1 MQEQEIIVEQE
12 NAIYNNN
19 YNDLKNKPSINN
31 IELSG
36 NKTLAELGYI
46 PYDDAELKQELNNK
60 QDKGDYALKKDIPDI
75 SSFITNSVN
84 DLINYYLKNDTY
96 SKAEVNTLV
105 NNITKVTI
113 SIVDTL
119 PATGDSNV
127 IYFVP
132 KTGSTNDVY
141 DEYVWI
147 SDAWEHIGSTSADL
161 TGYATESWVNTQIAN
176 FLTEAQVNA
185 LITNALTS
193 YALKSE
199 VPNKVSQLQ
208 NDTGFITGY
217 TETDPTV
224 PSYIKSI
231 TEEDITKW
239 NNVGETIQELEV
251 SEDIYISDLSTGIY
265 RLKLTEGNYTI
276 YSSSNKSLS
285 VSSVINDAYLIVSYR
300 GWSSYSWL
308 LIDNNIQYGN
318 NSKKFMLN
326 INDITSGNVAK
337 ILNNTNALSK
347 TNTTKYTPTNDYNPA
362 TKKYVDDIL
371 ANIGSGSIKTL
382 DSTQTYNGWELEEGV
397 YWLENSTSIN
407 ISLNNPKQFAG
418 FMVIV
423 ATADNS
429 ANNFFCFNE
438 YYMPYIYVGSM
449 TSNSSQSKYKGIQ
462 FQNIITTNNN
472 VSYTVNGNYNP
483 AHKLYVDTQIKEKI
497 NGTFTLEGTT
507 LNITTSTTETT
518 TEA

>member
-46 PYDDAELKQELNNK
+46 PYDDTELKQELNNK
-60 QDKGDYALKKDIPDI
+60 QDKGDYALKKDIPDV

-119 PATGDSNV
+119 PTTGESNI

-132 KTGSTNDVY
+132 KTGGANDVY

-147 SDAWEHIGSTSADL
+147 TNAWEHIGSTSVDL

-231 TEEDITKW
+231 TEEDITNW
-239 NNVGETIQELEV
+239 NNIGETIQELTPSV
-251 SEDIYISDLSTGIY
+251 ALQLDNLSNGIY
-265 RLKLTEGNYTI
+265 RLNPTTTINMLSSGLTIGRASKN
-276 YSSSNKSLS
+276 S
-285 VSSVINDAYLIVSYR
+285 YLIISKSSTTNYGWIYIADTATYIGKR
-300 GWSSYSWL
+300 GKCFTF
-308 LIDNNIQYGN
+308 DT
-318 NSKKFMLN
+318 
-326 INDITSGNVAK
+326 NDITQGIMAS
-337 ILNNTNALSK
+337 ILNETNALSK
-347 TNTTKYTPTNDYNPA
+347 TNTTEYTPTNDYNPA
-362 TKKYVDDIL
+362 TKKYVDDIF
-371 ANIGSGSIKTL
+371 ADIGSGSIKTL

-397 YWLENSTSIN
+397 YYLSDFTSIMYK
-407 ISLNNPKQFAG
+407 SNNSKNFKG
-418 FMVIV
+418 FILVV
-423 ATADNS
+423 NNS
-429 ANNFFCFNE
+429 SRTCKNFFVFNDSRAPSFE
-438 YYMPYIYVGSM
+438 LGMFHSIFGTYQDYFLG
-449 TSNSSQSKYKGIQ
+449 GIL
-462 FQNIITTNNN
+462 TTNNGN
-472 VSYTVNGNYNP
+472 EYQVISNYNP

-518 TEA
+518 TEV